1 MADKSKRRLMMMIR
15 GGTAPFRIECGRW
28 RGLERDERTCT
39 ECDGKVEDVQHWLL
53 ECVRWKDERAD
64 LFKSLTRVS
73 PDFELLTTDEKLLM
87 ILVEGC
93 KHRPIL
99 KIVLEMWIARFN

>member
-1 MADKSKRRLMMMIR
+1 M
-15 GGTAPFRIECGRW
+15 
-28 RGLERDERTCT
+28 
-39 ECDGKVEDVQHWLL
+39 EDLQQRLL
-53 ECVRWKDERAD
+53 ECERWKDERAD

-87 ILVEGC
+87 ILDEGC

-99 KIVLEMWIARFN
+99 KIILEN

>member
-1 MADKSKRRLMMMIR
+1 MDPTDHTYI
-15 GGTAPFRIECGRW
+15 
-28 RGLERDERTCT
+28 
-39 ECDGKVEDVQHWLL
+39 L
-53 ECVRWKDERAD
+53 ECERWKDERAD

-87 ILVEGC
+87 IIDEGC

-99 KIVLEMWIARFN
+99 KTILDMWIARFN

>member
-1 MADKSKRRLMMMIR
+1 MCNIGCWSAR
-15 GGTAPFRIECGRW
+15 
-28 RGLERDERTCT
+28 
-39 ECDGKVEDVQHWLL
+39 DGKMNG
-53 ECVRWKDERAD
+53 AD

-87 ILVEGC
+87 IIDEGC

-99 KIVLEMWIARFN
+99 KTILDMWIARFN